1 MERFIKVLIILSHYF
16 SFKIKLGIFPMN
28 YNELLENKKKQANK
42 TQLKKRLIV
51 SAIILTFI
59 AIVVWGL
66 VKNQQQKKPP
76 VILQGQI
83 EIQQSAIASKVPGRV
98 TEILVKEGD
107 KVKKDQQLIHMD
119 SPEINAK
126 IQQAKAGKAM
136 AENQLKKAKN
146 GARPQQIA
154 RAKAG
159 WEANKAGTELA
170 KATYNRI
177 EHLYKEGLIARQK
190 RDEIYTKYITQKL
203 KTDASYEQYQ
213 MALEGARSEDIDTA
227 QAQVEQIDGK
237 LQEALIA
244 QKEANLQSPIDG
256 VVDNVMVNPAEVVGR
271 GVPLLT
277 LVEPF
282 NQWVVLN
289 VTENH
294 LANFAVGNEF
304 SAEIPA
310 LSTKDK
316 KFTQKFTVYA
326 SSALSDFA
334 TWRATKQ
341 ADSFDVR
348 TFEIKARPQYPNPK
362 VRAGMS
368 VVVTLPSDEEE

>member
-1 MERFIKVLIILSHYF
+1 MS
-16 SFKIKLGIFPMN
+16 
-28 YNELLENKKKQANK
+28 YNELLEENKKQTKKK
-42 TQLKKRLIV
+42 TLVKRLIV
-51 SAIILTFI
+51 SAIILLFI

-66 VKNQQQKKPP
+66 VKNQHKKKPP

-98 TEILVKEGD
+98 SEILVKEGD
-107 KVKKDQQLIHMD
+107 KVKKNQQLIHMD

-170 KATYNRI
+170 KATYERI
-177 EHLYKEGLIARQK
+177 EHLYQEGLIARQK
-190 RDEIYTKYITQKL
+190 RDEVHTKYVVQRL

-213 MALEGARSEDIDTA
+213 MAVEGARSEDIDTA
-227 QAQVEQIDGK
+227 QAQVEQIEGK
-237 LQEALIA
+237 LKEALIA
-244 QKEANLQSPIDG
+244 KQEANLQSPIDG
-256 VVDNVMVNPAEVVGR
+256 VVDNIMVNPAEVVGQ

-277 LVEPF
+277 LVEPMK
-282 NQWVVLN
+282 QWVVLN
-289 VTENH
+289 VTEDK
-294 LANFAVGNEF
+294 LAHFAVGNEF

-310 LSTKDK
+310 LSTTDK
-316 KFTQKFTVYA
+316 KHIQTFKVFA

-348 TFEIKARPQYPNPK
+348 TFEIKARPILANDK
-362 VRAGMS
+362 VRSGMS
-368 VVVTLPSDEEE
+368 VVVTLPADSEE

>member
-1 MERFIKVLIILSHYF
+1 MSH
-16 SFKIKLGIFPMN
+16 
-28 YNELLENKKKQANK
+28 NELLENKKKQSSK
-42 TQLKKRLIV
+42 KQLIKRLIV
-51 SAIILTFI
+51 SVIILIFI

-66 VKNQQQKKPP
+66 VKNQHKKKPP

-107 KVKKDQQLIHMD
+107 KVTKEQQLIHMD

-126 IQQAKAGKAM
+126 IQQAKAGKEM

-146 GARPQQIA
+146 GARPQQVA
-154 RAKAG
+154 QAKAG
-159 WEANKAGTELA
+159 WQANKEAEGFA
-170 KATYNRI
+170 KATYERI
-177 EHLYKEGLIARQK
+177 EHLYQEGLIARQK
-190 RDEIYTKYITQKL
+190 RDEAHTKYVMQKL
-203 KTDASYEQYQ
+203 KTEASYEQYQ
-213 MALEGARSEDIDTA
+213 MALEGARAEDIDTA
-227 QAQVEQIDGK
+227 TAQVEQIDGK

-256 VVDNVMVNPAEVVGR
+256 VVDNIMVNPAEVVGR

-277 LVEPF
+277 LVEPMK
-282 NQWVVLN
+282 QWVVLN

-294 LANFAVGNEF
+294 LTHFAVGNEF
-304 SAEIPA
+304 TAEIPA
-310 LSTKDK
+310 LSTKDNK
-316 KFTQKFTVYA
+316 YTQEFTVYA

-348 TFEIKARPQYPNPK
+348 TFEIKARPKYPNPK
-362 VRAGMS
+362 VRAGMN
-368 VVVTLPSDEEE
+368 VVVTLPAESKEK